1 MPAQTTANSVIV
13 SAMRLMEV
21 RHSTR
26 TRKKNAETN
35 VPPEAMAIHQT

>member
-1 MPAQTTANSVIV
+1 MPAHAAAHSVIV

-26 TRKKNAETN
+26 TRKKNAETK

>member
-1 MPAQTTANSVIV
+1 MPAQTMANSVIV
-13 SAMRLMEV
+13 SAMRLIDV
-21 RHSTR
+21 RHSAR

>member
-1 MPAQTTANSVIV
+1 MPAAAAPNSIID
-13 SAMRLMEV
+13 SAMRLIEV

-26 TRKKNAETN
+26 TRKNSAEMM